1 MNAFVPYM
9 KVLGAISGGLDLAL
23 AVYWGHLAWRPETA
37 MVIAHGQILRRLETA
52 GVRPEAAS

>member
-1 MNAFVPYM
+1 VNAFVPYM

-37 MVIAHGQILRRLETA
+37 MVVAHGQTLRRLETA
-52 GVRPEAAS
+52 AALPEAAS